1 MSAARLLAHPAAHT
15 YAHTHTPATQDIEF
29 YRSGIRRLIQDWQG
43 VVGKK
48 HANAGI
54 EYLIVH
60 VPRNGKADR
69 ASKNLSL
76 FSSLG
81 LATGAA
87 AVLEKLKADFPP
99 PPTSTGTPGRERV
112 LQLKLNNPSP
122 QDDEQAWA
130 FFFSRVKEAILASF
144 SATLAQVEEDA
155 RRLDSQRLVPGW
167 NYCQYFV
174 LKESIALTFER
185 MGMAEEALLHYEEL
199 EAEFFQTMSGG
210 WSVPFRVWCI
220 HVGE

>member
-1 MSAARLLAHPAAHT
+1 
-15 YAHTHTPATQDIEF
+15 
-29 YRSGIRRLIQDWQG
+29 

-48 HANAGI
+48 YANAGI

-60 VPRNGKADR
+60 VPRGGEANR
-69 ASKNLSL
+69 ASKNMGI
-76 FSSLG
+76 FSLG

-87 AVLEKLKADFPP
+87 AVLEKLRADFPP
-99 PPTSTGTPGRERV
+99 APTSAGAPGRERV

-144 SATLAQVEEDA
+144 SATLQQVEEDA

-199 EAEFFQTMSGG
+199 EAEFFQTMSGRLVCG
-210 WSVPFRVWCI
+210 CV
-220 HVGE
+220 